1 MFDAVPRRVP
11 TLARDVRHVVTGI
24 YIEQDGSG
32 DDNDADA
39 ENTWPS
45 GNGEGGGGPAAT
57 LHNHSTMVPPIV
69 HQDFQALARAPRSFV
84 RSSYTVYDTDT
95 TPIEEASTLNSIRSA
110 QADAG
115 FSEELPHDVVDVR
128 ATCRAYKRIVG
139 EELNAKAFSAMV
151 HKNTRQQLSA
161 LACLLNTLETMHN
174 S

>member
-1 MFDAVPRRVP
+1 MFDAVPHRVP
-11 TLARDVRHVVTGI
+11 TIARDVRHVVMGI

-32 DDNDADA
+32 DDNDA

-57 LHNHSTMVPPIV
+57 LYNHSTMVPPIV
-69 HQDFQALARAPRSFV
+69 HQDCQALARAPRSFL

-115 FSEELPHDVVDVR
+115 FSEELPHDVVDIR

-139 EELNAKAFSAMV
+139 EELNAEAFSAMV
-151 HKNTRQQLSA
+151 HENTRQQLSA